1 VREITGERQAYSG
14 VMQGDRKDSTMG
26 RDSIQRQRR
35 NVEKVGE
42 GRIWKNKATADM
54 AEILKDI

>member
-1 VREITGERQAYSG
+1 
-14 VMQGDRKDSTMG
+14 MQGDRKDSTMG